1 MIFFELLF
9 WLKFEAQEKDRI
21 NGLEKRLKNKHMQQL
36 EDHQAAA
43 DLRLRELEQIQV

>member
-1 MIFFELLF
+1 MMLPELLL
-9 WLKFEAQEKDRI
+9 WLKFEAQEKERI
-21 NGLEKRLKNKHMQQL
+21 SNNEKRLKNKHMQQL